1 MRSGERHR
9 RRNKSLVA
17 SLWRDICRIICGLT
31 FSSLNRFRVAVEGRD
46 VFPAYVFLGFSKAL
60 VDFELVGLEDKAV
73 RGRFHCTFVSTMREG
88 VVSLNR

>member
-1 MRSGERHR
+1 MISSIYNDVSYCRIAIPGVLHLLKMHASGMRSGERY

-46 VFPAYVFLGFSKAL
+46 VFPAYVFL
-60 VDFELVGLEDKAV
+60 V
-73 RGRFHCTFVSTMREG
+73 
-88 VVSLNR
+88 